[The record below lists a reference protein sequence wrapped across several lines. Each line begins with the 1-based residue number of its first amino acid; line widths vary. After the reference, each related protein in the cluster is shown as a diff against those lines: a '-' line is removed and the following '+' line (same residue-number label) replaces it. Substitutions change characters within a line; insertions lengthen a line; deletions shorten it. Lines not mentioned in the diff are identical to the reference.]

1 MKKLFSV
8 LLSLLFLVTAC
19 AMPASAEGFEFG
31 WDTDAKNPNGP
42 HCKAYLMLNLD
53 TDTVVYSQ
61 NADEQ
66 LPMASLTK
74 IMTYIVAY
82 ENIPDIEN
90 TLITIPQSVVDELH
104 GTGSSVAE
112 FNVGETYTGLDLL
125 YLMMVPSGNNAALT
139 LAKYV
144 DQLYAQGKLTSQTSS
159 SESGDGSSQTSSSE
173 TGDSS
178 SQTSSSESGDGSS
191 QTSSS
196 ESGDGSSQ
204 TSSSETGD
212 GSSQTSSSAV
222 NDDPEAVSQTG
233 GSAGVLS
240 TENLAPAYGEEGFDG
255 SDYTG
260 RSYFVQLMNEKAAE
274 LGCTNTHFTNPH
286 GLHNANHY
294 STARDMVTIT
304 EYAMGLPHFTEI
316 TGTTAYNY
324 APQEDPNLVRTAN
337 TTNRML
343 TNYASDDVSYYY
355 AYATGIK
362 TGSHDQAGYCIVA
375 SATYGGY
382 TYVVCCL
389 GSPEYDAQGN
399 SISLH
404 GEMLD
409 AATLFRWALTSLGK
423 MTVVAQGDI
432 LADVPLEYA
441 WQKDTLQLVAGENV
455 SVMLPTSVDTSSII
469 IETDVPESVQAPV
482 ERGQEVGT
490 ATMSYAGE
498 VIATVPLVAAESVS
512 RSEMMSFISQ
522 GTSVLTSPWFL
533 IIMGVILAL
542 IIVYII
548 LILLYRRK
556 QKQLRRVR
564 KYRDL

>member
-1 MKKLFSV
+1 MKKLFSM
-8 LLSLLFLVTAC
+8 LLAVICLVSVC

-31 WDTDAKNPNGP
+31 WDTDPKNPNGP

-53 TDTVVYSQ
+53 TDTVVYSE

-74 IMTYIVAY
+74 IMSYIIAY

-90 TLITIPQSVVDELH
+90 TLVTIPQSVVDELV

-112 FNVGETYTGLDLL
+112 FSVGETYTGLDLL

-144 DQLYAQGKLTSQTSS
+144 DQLYADGKLDGQTTATTSSATEESGESSAQSSS
-159 SESGDGSSQTSSSE
+159 SESSSQSSSSE
-173 TGDSS
+173 ESE
-178 SQTSSSESGDGSS
+178 TSSA
-191 QTSSS
+191 
-196 ESGDGSSQ
+196 
-204 TSSSETGD
+204 
-212 GSSQTSSSAV
+212 SSSAT
-222 NDDPEAVSQTG
+222 DDPEAVSQASSG
-233 GSAGVLS
+233 QGELS

-286 GLHNANHY
+286 GLHNENHY

-304 EYAMGLPHFTEI
+304 EYAMSLPHFTEI

-324 APQEDPNLVRTAN
+324 APQENPDLVRTAN
-337 TTNRML
+337 TTNQML
-343 TNYASDDVSYYY
+343 TNYASDEVSYYY

-389 GSPEYDAQGN
+389 GSPKYDENGN

-455 SVMLPTSVDTSSII
+455 SVMLPSSVDTSSII
-469 IETDVPESVQAPV
+469 VETDVPESVQAPV
-482 ERGQEVGT
+482 ERGQQVGT

-498 VIATVPLVAAESVS
+498 VIATVPLVASESVS

-533 IIMGVILAL
+533 IIMGVILLL

-548 LILLYRRK
+548 LILMYRKK

-564 KYRDL
+564 KFRDL

>member
-1 MKKLFSV
+1 MKRLKRFAAAWMAVFCLMTV
-8 LLSLLFLVTAC
+8 LAGR
-19 AMPASAEGFEFG
+19 ASAEGFEFG
-31 WDTDAKNPNGP
+31 WDTDPKNPNGP

-53 TDTVVYSQ
+53 TDTVVYSD

-90 TLITIPQSVVDELH
+90 AEITIPQSVVDELLD
-104 GTGSSVAE
+104 TGSSVAE
-112 FNVGETYTGLDLL
+112 FEVGETYTGLQMLN
-125 YLMMVPSGNNAALT
+125 LMMIPSGNNAALT

-144 DQLYAQGKLTSQTSS
+144 DQLYAEGKIGQGTN
-159 SESGDGSSQTSSSE
+159 SSQTGE
-173 TGDSS
+173 G
-178 SQTSSSESGDGSS
+178 SQTAVSG
-191 QTSSS
+191 
-196 ESGDGSSQ
+196 
-204 TSSSETGD
+204 
-212 GSSQTSSSAV
+212 
-222 NDDPEAVSQTG
+222 DDPEAAVATQTTAETSQGT
-233 GSAGVLS
+233 
-240 TENLAPAYGEEGFDG
+240 LAPAYGEEGFDG
-255 SDYTG
+255 TDYTG
-260 RSYFVQLMNEKAAE
+260 RSYFVQLMNEKAQE
-274 LGCTNTHFTNPH
+274 LGCENTHFTNPH
-286 GLHNANHY
+286 GLHNENHY

-304 EYAMGLPHFTEI
+304 QYAMSLPHFTEI
-316 TGTTAYNY
+316 TSTTAYNY
-324 APQEDPNLVRTAN
+324 APKQDPENIRRAE

-355 AYATGIK
+355 PYATGVK

-375 SATYGGY
+375 SATYSGY
-382 TYVVCCL
+382 TYLVCCL
-389 GSPEYDAQGN
+389 GSPMVDANGDR
-399 SISLH
+399 ITLH

-423 MTVVAQGDI
+423 KTIVAQGDI

-455 SVMLPTSVDTSSII
+455 SVMLPDSVDLSSII
-469 IETDVPESVQAPV
+469 VETQVPETVQAPI
-482 ERGQEVGT
+482 ERGEQVGT

-512 RSEMMSFISQ
+512 RSEMLQFLSQ
-522 GTSVLTSPWFL
+522 GGSVLTSPWFL
-533 IIMGVILAL
+533 IVMGLILLL
-542 IIVYII
+542 IVVYII
-548 LILLYRRK
+548 LIFLYRKK

>member
-1 MKKLFSV
+1 MKKLKRFAAA
-8 LLSLLFLVTAC
+8 LLSVFCLLS
-19 AMPASAEGFEFG
+19 AMALPASAEGFEYS
-31 WDTDAKNPNGP
+31 WDQDLTNNPNGP
-42 HCKAYLMLNLD
+42 HCKAYSMLNLD
-53 TDTVVYSQ
+53 TDTVVYSN

-82 ENIPDIEN
+82 ETIPDLEN
-90 TLITIPQSVVDELH
+90 TLITIPQSVVDELV

-112 FNVGETYTGLDLL
+112 FSVGETFTGLDML

-144 DQLYAQGKLTSQTSS
+144 DQLYAEGKLDTSS
-159 SESGDGSSQTSSSE
+159 QEGSASSGEESASGEEGSEASPSSE
-173 TGDSS
+173 
-178 SQTSSSESGDGSS
+178 EAA
-191 QTSSS
+191 
-196 ESGDGSSQ
+196 
-204 TSSSETGD
+204 
-212 GSSQTSSSAV
+212 SA
-222 NDDPEAVSQTG
+222 DDPEASSASQA
-233 GSAGVLS
+233 SAEAGYV
-240 TENLAPAYGEEGFDG
+240 APAYGEEGFDG

-286 GLHNANHY
+286 GLHNENHY
-294 STARDMVTIT
+294 SSARDMITIT
-304 EYAMGLPHFTEI
+304 QYAMSLPYFTEI
-316 TGTTAYNY
+316 TGTTTYNY
-324 APQEDPNLVRTAN
+324 YPQQDPEDIRSAN

-343 TNYASDDVSYYY
+343 TNYASDGGSYYY
-355 AYATGIK
+355 SYATGIK

-375 SATYGGY
+375 SATYEGY
-382 TYVVCCL
+382 TYIVCCL
-389 GSPEYDAQGN
+389 GCPSVD
-399 SISLH
+399 SDVH

-409 AATLFRWALTSLGK
+409 AASLFRWAFLNLSSKTIA
-423 MTVVAQGDI
+423 AQGEV

-441 WQKDTLQLVAGENV
+441 WKRDTLQLVAGENV
-455 SVMLPTSVDTSSII
+455 SVILPDSVDSSSII
-469 IETDVPESVQAPV
+469 VETDKPESVKAPI
-482 ERGQEVGT
+482 EKGEQVGT

-512 RSEMMSFISQ
+512 RSEMLSFISQ

-533 IIMGVILAL
+533 LIMGIILL
-542 IIVYII
+542 LVIVYII

-564 KYRDL
+564 RHRDL

>member
-8 LLSLLFLVTAC
+8 FLTMLCLVTAC

-31 WDTDAKNPNGP
+31 WDTDPKNPNGP

-53 TDTVVYSQ
+53 TDTVVYSE
-61 NADEQ
+61 NADER
-66 LPMASLTK
+66 LPMASITK
-74 IMTYIVAY
+74 IMSYIIAY

-112 FNVGETYTGLDLL
+112 FSVGETYTGLDLL

-144 DQLYAQGKLTSQTSS
+144 DQLYADGKIGGQTTDSSSSSASESGDSSSQSS
-159 SESGDGSSQTSSSE
+159 ASESGDGSSQSSATES
-173 TGDSS
+173 GDSS
-178 SQTSSSESGDGSS
+178 SSSS
-191 QTSSS
+191 T
-196 ESGDGSSQ
+196 
-204 TSSSETGD
+204 T
-212 GSSQTSSSAV
+212 
-222 NDDPEAVSQTG
+222 DDPEAVSQASSTQ
-233 GSAGVLS
+233 SQTTLS

-286 GLHNANHY
+286 GLHNENHY
-294 STARDMVTIT
+294 STARDLVTIT
-304 EYAMGLPHFTEI
+304 KYAMSLPHFTEI

-324 APQEDPNLVRTAN
+324 YPQENPDLVRTAN

-343 TNYASDDVSYYY
+343 TNYATDDVSYYY

-375 SATYGGY
+375 SATYSGY

-423 MTVVAQGDI
+423 MTVVSQGDI

-482 ERGQEVGT
+482 ERGQQVGT

-533 IIMGVILAL
+533 IIMGVILLL

>member
-1 MKKLFSV
+1 MKNVYRWLAGWMAALC
-8 LLSLLFLVTAC
+8 LLTAL
-19 AMPASAEGFEFG
+19 AVPVSAEGFDYT
-31 WDTDAKNPNGP
+31 WDQDTENNPGGP

-53 TDTVVYSQ
+53 TDTVVYSD

-90 TLITIPQSVVDELH
+90 ARITIPQSVVDELS
-104 GTGSSVAE
+104 GTGSSVAT
-112 FNVGETYTGLDLL
+112 FDVGETYTGLDML

-144 DQLYAQGKLTSQTSS
+144 DQLYAQGQITG
-159 SESGDGSSQTSSSE
+159 GDVANAG
-173 TGDSS
+173 
-178 SQTSSSESGDGSS
+178 
-191 QTSSS
+191 
-196 ESGDGSSQ
+196 
-204 TSSSETGD
+204 
-212 GSSQTSSSAV
+212 
-222 NDDPEAVSQTG
+222 DDPEAAASGTG
-233 GSAGVLS
+233 SSSG
-240 TENLAPAYGEEGFDG
+240 ELAPAYGEEGFDG

-260 RSYFVQLMNEKAAE
+260 RSYFVDLMNQKAQE
-274 LGCTNTHFTNPH
+274 LGCVNTHFTNPH
-286 GLHNANHY
+286 GLHNENHY
-294 STARDMVTIT
+294 STARDMVTIAK
-304 EYAMGLPHFTEI
+304 YAMSLPHFTEI
-316 TGTTAYNY
+316 TGTAYYEYHPVDEPDNIR
-324 APQEDPNLVRTAN
+324 ACS

-343 TNYASDDVSYYY
+343 TNSLGNDGYNYYY
-355 AYATGIK
+355 TYATGIK

-375 SATYGGY
+375 SASAYGY

-389 GSPEYDAQGN
+389 GCPSVD
-399 SISLH
+399 SDLH

-409 AATLFRWALTSLGK
+409 AASLFRWALTQLESK
-423 MTVVAQGDI
+423 TIAAQGDI
-432 LADVPLEYA
+432 LTEVTLDYA
-441 WQKDTLQLVAGENV
+441 WQKDTLQLVAKDNV
-455 SVMLPTSVDTSSII
+455 SVMLPKSVDLSSII
-469 IETDVPESVQAPV
+469 VTVDVPESVQAPV

-498 VIATVPLVAAESVS
+498 AIATVTLVAAESVA
-512 RSEMMSFISQ
+512 RSEMLQFISQ

-533 IIMGVILAL
+533 IIMGIILLL

>member
-1 MKKLFSV
+1 MKKLFAVFLAVVCLVSV
-8 LLSLLFLVTAC
+8 C
-19 AMPASAEGFEFG
+19 AMPAAAEGFEFG
-31 WDTDAKNPNGP
+31 WDTDPKNPNGP

-53 TDTVVYSQ
+53 TDTVVYSE

-74 IMTYIVAY
+74 IMSYIVAY
-82 ENIPDIEN
+82 ESIPNIEN
-90 TLITIPQSVVDELH
+90 TLITIPQSVVDELV

-112 FNVGETYTGLDLL
+112 FSVGETYTGLDLL

-144 DQLYAQGKLTSQTSS
+144 DQLYAEGKLDGQTGAAASSAADSSAQSASSNSSSQPDSSEGSQTSS
-159 SESGDGSSQTSSSE
+159 
-173 TGDSS
+173 
-178 SQTSSSESGDGSS
+178 
-191 QTSSS
+191 
-196 ESGDGSSQ
+196 
-204 TSSSETGD
+204 
-212 GSSQTSSSAV
+212 APRA
-222 NDDPEAVSQTG
+222 NDDPEAVSQSG
-233 GSAGVLS
+233 GGQGVLS
-240 TENLAPAYGEEGFDG
+240 TEGLAPAYGEEGFNG

-286 GLHNANHY
+286 GLHNEAHY

-304 EYAMGLPHFTEI
+304 EYAMSLPHFTEI

-324 APQEDPNLVRTAN
+324 APQENPDLVRTAN
-337 TTNRML
+337 TTNQML
-343 TNYASDDVSYYY
+343 TNYASDEVSYYY
-355 AYATGIK
+355 AYATGVK
-362 TGSHDQAGYCIVA
+362 TGSHNQAGYCIVS

-382 TYVVCCL
+382 TYVVCCM
-389 GSPEYDAQGN
+389 GSPMLDANGDR
-399 SISLH
+399 ISLH

-423 MTVVAQGDI
+423 MTIVAQGDI
-432 LADVPLEYA
+432 LADIPLEYA
-441 WQKDTLQLVAGENV
+441 WKKDTLQLVAGENV
-455 SVMLPTSVDTSSII
+455 SVMLPSSVDVSSII
-469 IETDVPESVQAPV
+469 VETDVPESAQAPV
-482 ERGQEVGT
+482 ERGQQLGT

-533 IIMGVILAL
+533 IIMGVILLL

-548 LILLYRRK
+548 LILLYRKK